1 MSLSDM
7 ACDRTTSWFARVAN
21 RVEQP
26 SIHVKPERSCTR
38 RRFTR
43 TNSAEL
49 VGKTAVYRGNPTPC
63 SFASYLIR
71 LRLLPGCVAQFLAY
85 YINSFF
91 GRAWIKSVVSQQ
103 VGQANVNGT
112 KLQDLVLPLPP
123 LAEQERIVGEVE
135 RRLSVIEELDAAVTA
150 NLKRAERLRQSIL
163 HRAFTGALV
172 GADIG

>member
-1 MSLSDM
+1 M
-7 ACDRTTSWFARVAN
+7 
-21 RVEQP
+21 
-26 SIHVKPERSCTR
+26 
-38 RRFTR
+38 
-43 TNSAEL
+43 
-49 VGKTAVYRGNPTPC
+49 
-63 SFASYLIR
+63 
-71 LRLLPGCVAQFLAY
+71 
-85 YINSFF
+85 
-91 GRAWIKSVVSQQ
+91 SQQ

>member
-1 MSLSDM
+1 MGNINDGSLDLENLKYLPASHEEFPDLLLEPR
-7 ACDRTTSWFARVAN
+7 DILFN
-21 RVEQP
+21 
-26 SIHVKPERSCTR
+26 
-38 RRFTR
+38 R

>member
-1 MSLSDM
+1 MLRMGNINDGSLDLENLKYLPASHEEFPDLLLEPR
-7 ACDRTTSWFARVAN
+7 DILFN
-21 RVEQP
+21 
-26 SIHVKPERSCTR
+26 
-38 RRFTR
+38 R

>member
-1 MSLSDM
+1 VLRMGNINDGSLDLENLKYLPASHEEFPDLLLEPR
-7 ACDRTTSWFARVAN
+7 DILFN
-21 RVEQP
+21 
-26 SIHVKPERSCTR
+26 
-38 RRFTR
+38 R